1 MFFMIGYVCKIPK
14 GFGMEL
20 ALTQIAVECC
30 VMFLLVLMRLTT
42 SLPQM
47 QTMIGIV
54 YDLSED

>member
-1 MFFMIGYVCKIPK
+1 MFFKIGYVRKIPK

-20 ALTQIAVECC
+20 TLTQIAVECC